1 MEYRHTI
8 KAFRKEM
15 LISQTELAK
24 RLGVSFATVN
34 RWGSGLHDPTCA
46 ARRKLRPLFK
56 KIRNRSGG
64 KINTVTGEVK
74 NRLDRMW
81 DHMWSNQMTSTL
93 IGIRRI
99 TCLIFIKP
107 LDDNQ
112 IKQERK
118 INGAS
123 KE

>member
-1 MEYRHTI
+1 M
-8 KAFRKEM
+8 
-15 LISQTELAK
+15 
-24 RLGVSFATVN
+24 
-34 RWGSGLHDPTCA
+34 
-46 ARRKLRPLFK
+46 
-56 KIRNRSGG
+56 
-64 KINTVTGEVK
+64 K